1 MNGKQTALTAVIGTA
16 LLATVMTVSLPDPAL
31 ALSHLNLDGN
41 FTPNSDIADD
51 GIDSSSTT
59 DNTDEEENDADDED
73 SDTAILDGGNEK
85 EVSEDGNDNSNAEE
99 DSSRIAYPMGCL
111 SNVEAEM
118 EQEVQDCI
126 ESFYEGVDS
135 SENANDSED
144 EDEDEDEE

>member
-1 MNGKQTALTAVIGTA
+1 MNGKQTALMAVIGTA

-51 GIDSSSTT
+51 GIDSSGTT

-73 SDTAILDGGNEK
+73 SDTATT
-85 EVSEDGNDNSNAEE
+85 DGNDNSNAED
-99 DSSRIAYPMGCL
+99 DSSHIAYEELLGCL
-111 SNVEAEM
+111 LNVEAET

-126 ESFYEGVDS
+126 ESSYEGMVS

-144 EDEDEDEE
+144 EDEEEEE